1 MAEIPPPRPGGT
13 DEPRA
18 QRAQRV
24 DARSNAESIVKAAR
38 TAFEAGEGPSLEEIA
53 ARAGVGIATLYRH
66 FPNREALVRAV
77 YHEIYEEQI
86 VPQLA
91 PESFLPAPYESFI
104 SISIQVIEL
113 LRTAPT
119 SNLAEL
125 TAELIQEHLD
135 VFDTLLGG
143 ARDAGL
149 VRPDLVAADL
159 PHIIGMVVVGLAVP
173 GLTEAQRSRYLS
185 LMFDGLTPG
194 VPNELPPPA

>member
-1 MAEIPPPRPGGT
+1 MAEIPPPRPGGS
-13 DEPRA
+13 EGPRT
-18 QRAQRV
+18 RAKRV

-38 TAFEAGEGPSLEEIA
+38 TAFESGETPSLEELA
-53 ARAGVGIATLYRH
+53 SRAGVGIATLYRH

-77 YHEIYEEQI
+77 YREIYGEQI

-119 SNLAEL
+119 ANLAEL

-135 VFDTLLGG
+135 VFDTLLGS

-149 VRPDLVAADL
+149 VRPDLLAVDL

-194 VPNELPPPA
+194 EPNELPPLA

>member
-1 MAEIPPPRPGGT
+1 MAEIPPPRPGGS
-13 DEPRA
+13 DGPPA
-18 QRAQRV
+18 RAQRV
-24 DARSNAESIVKAAR
+24 DARSNAENIVKAAR
-38 TAFEAGEGPSLEEIA
+38 KAFESGETPSLEEIA
-53 ARAGVGIATLYRH
+53 SRAGVGIATLYRH

-77 YHEIYEEQI
+77 YHEIYQEQI

-91 PESFLPAPYESFI
+91 PESFLSSPYESFI

-119 SNLAEL
+119 ANLAEL
-125 TAELIQEHLD
+125 TAELIEEHLD
-135 VFDTLLGG
+135 VFDALLGG
-143 ARDAGL
+143 ARDVGL

-194 VPNELPPPA
+194 EPNELPPLA